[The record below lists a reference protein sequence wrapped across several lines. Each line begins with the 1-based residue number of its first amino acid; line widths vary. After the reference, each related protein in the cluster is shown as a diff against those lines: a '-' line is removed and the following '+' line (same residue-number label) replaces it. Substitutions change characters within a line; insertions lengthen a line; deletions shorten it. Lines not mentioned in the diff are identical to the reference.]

1 MLRIASRILS
11 YLLHPILMPTYAVL
25 LIFGLSS
32 YYSTIV
38 NVAIKERILLIVAV
52 NTLAIPLIIVYLMY
66 LRGTLKSFEM
76 DDRAERVPPYMITS
90 ICYFAAYY
98 MLRSLH
104 LPKVFDLLLL
114 GATIATV
121 AATFITFKWK
131 ISIHMIGIGG
141 IVGGLLSISQYLSV
155 DFSQVVIAVML
166 AAGMLGTARLLL
178 ESHTPVQVYSGFL
191 LGFICEY
198 MVLWI

>member
-1 MLRIASRILS
+1 
-11 YLLHPILMPTYAVL
+11 MPTYAVL